1 MLQTIF
7 IMTRH
12 TSAILILSYLLISLT
27 PFLPWGFN
35 RSIEHPFT
43 LLLLLGYGWL
53 SIWAVFGKPRYFH
66 LLLLPL
72 FVALPCEWYLQ
83 RFYAQGITP
92 HHLGIMFE
100 TSPREALEF
109 LGSMVFVLVIGLLAV
124 LGWWWLGWRA
134 SATADLSWRHWSRW
148 PVLATLLILAGLWSW
163 GEEIGTYQHD
173 SSASVS
179 RSSGGNLNVIPSKLR
194 ETLQDFPG
202 RLASWAKP
210 AISTE
215 MIAASAPLGLYW
227 RLGEFIN
234 ERRYL
239 ARLAEKS
246 AQFKFQ
252 ARFAGPQGMPHT
264 IVLVIGESSRYDR
277 WSINGY
283 QRDTNPILSQESNL
297 ISFNDM
303 VTAVAATRLS
313 VPVIVS
319 RKPAQQS
326 LKAGFSEKS
335 VLSAFK
341 EAGYKTYWLSNQMSF
356 GQFDT
361 PVSVFAKEAD
371 VTQFLNLGGY
381 TNGSQ
386 YDDVLLSP
394 LEHAL
399 ADPNPLK
406 LIVLH
411 SLGNHWNYAHRYPA
425 SFDKFKPSLFGVEN
439 PAYTDLKNKQ
449 ALSNSYDNS
458 ILYTDWWLD
467 QVIQRLR
474 QLDTVAALMYV
485 SDHGQ
490 TLYDGSCEL
499 AFHGHNTQ
507 YEFHIPALFWY
518 SNEFAE
524 AYPDKI
530 KQARRLQKAK
540 LSTENVFH
548 SLVDVA
554 GIRYPDEKIERSFFS
569 SHWRYHTRYV
579 DSYGWS
585 DYDNSTLKGD
595 CREVIDN
602 KTPLKQE

>member
-1 MLQTIF
+1 
-7 IMTRH
+7 MTRH
-12 TSAILILSYLLISLT
+12 APATLLLSYLLISLT
-27 PFLPWGFN
+27 PFLAWGFN
-35 RSIEHPFT
+35 RSIDHPWAMLF
-43 LLLLLGYGWL
+43 LVMYGWL
-53 SIWAVFGKPRYFH
+53 SLWAIFGKPRYFH
-66 LLLLPL
+66 ILILPL
-72 FVALPCEWYLQ
+72 YIALPCDWYLQ
-83 RFYAQGITP
+83 RFYAQSISA

-109 LGSMVFVLVIGLLAV
+109 LGPLALVLILGLIAV
-124 LGWWWLGWRA
+124 LAWWWGGWRA
-134 SATADLSWRHWSRW
+134 TANSAFHWRHWSRW
-148 PVLATLLILAGLWSW
+148 PSLALVLSLAGLWCW
-163 GEEIGTYQHD
+163 GEEVGTYSK
-173 SSASVS
+173 SSASVD
-179 RSSGGNLNVIPSKLR
+179 RSSGGNLNLISGHWR
-194 ETLQDFPG
+194 ERLQNSPG
-202 RLASWAKP
+202 RLAAWAQP
-210 AISTE
+210 AISIETL
-215 MIAASAPLGLYW
+215 AGSAPLGFYW
-227 RLGEFIN
+227 RLGEFIG

-239 ARLAEKS
+239 AELAKKS
-246 AQFKFQ
+246 ASFKFQ
-252 ARFAGPQGMPHT
+252 ARFSGPQAMPHT

-277 WSINGY
+277 WQLNGY
-283 QRDTNPILSQESNL
+283 DRETNPYLSQQSNL
-297 ISFNDM
+297 ISFSDM
-303 VTAVAATRLS
+303 ITAVAATRLS

-386 YDDVLLSP
+386 YDDVLLGP

-399 ADPNPLK
+399 ADPQPLK

-439 PAYTDLKNKQ
+439 PAYTDLRNKQ
-449 ALSNSYDNS
+449 ALNNSYDNS
-458 ILYTDWWLD
+458 ILYTDWWLN
-467 QVIQRLR
+467 QVIERLGK
-474 QLDTVAALMYV
+474 LETVAGMIYI

-490 TLYDGSCEL
+490 TLYDGTCEL
-499 AFHGHNTQ
+499 AFHGHNTEF
-507 YEFHIPALFWY
+507 EFHVPALFWY

-530 KQARRLQKAK
+530 KQAKRLQKAR
-540 LSTENVFH
+540 LSTENIFH
-548 SLVDVA
+548 SLVDMA
-554 GIRYPDEKIERSFFS
+554 AIRFPDETPERSFFS
-569 SHWRYHTRYV
+569 ANWRYHTRYV

-585 DYDNSTLKGD
+585 NYDNSTLKGD
-595 CREVIDN
+595 CREVIDK